1 MVKTFTVNRYTS
13 LPVAEGVCLVY
24 NEKKFA
30 NLFFKNIL
38 SFFIF
43 LFIYLVIYFYVKCG
57 HVFS

>member
-43 LFIYLVIYFYVKCG
+43 YFFIYFYVKCG